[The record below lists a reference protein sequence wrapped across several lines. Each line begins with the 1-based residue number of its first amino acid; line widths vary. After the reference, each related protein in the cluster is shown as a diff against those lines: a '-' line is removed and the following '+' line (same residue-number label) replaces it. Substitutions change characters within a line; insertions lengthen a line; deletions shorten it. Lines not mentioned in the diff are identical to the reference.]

1 MLGINGFA
9 CFADL
14 FCLFLCYSTIEGC
27 HKMANKS
34 PKNCASMNI
43 ANHHDYFSFIL
54 HWQPL
59 LGNSILFHISFS
71 SAVHLITWLSRSSS
85 APCTSF
91 NDFHVSNNLLSL
103 HNWWIYLWESSS
115 AKGEGGRGEIERE
128 DWNLSVV
135 NKRRISYG
143 ILRFLIRTIL
153 MQCAYVCWD
162 FYVYSEFCRF
172 QLFAFKQCHVW
183 KIKSVAKFSNRSK
196 NDDWMNLNLQFQP
209 NWKLRKWR
217 RVWDGGD
224 GEQNNNNT
232 LR

>member
-115 AKGEGGRGEIERE
+115 AKGEGGGGRDRERGLKLERCKQKAHFI
-128 DWNLSVV
+128 WNFTISDKNHSYAMRICVLGFLCLFWILS
-135 NKRRISYG
+135 
-143 ILRFLIRTIL
+143 F
-153 MQCAYVCWD
+153 
-162 FYVYSEFCRF
+162 
-172 QLFAFKQCHVW
+172 
-183 KIKSVAKFSNRSK
+183 SVICI
-196 NDDWMNLNLQFQP
+196 
-209 NWKLRKWR
+209 
-217 RVWDGGD
+217 
-224 GEQNNNNT
+224 
-232 LR
+232 